1 MAENE
6 VAALDQKIQ
15 DEIREKAEKAQKE
28 YFLKE
33 QLKIIRR
40 ELGEEQD
47 PRTMELQRP
56 KVAKH
61 FFESPFVVPGR
72 DGATKVEPDAVFRTD
87 GRWIVC
93 DVKTNQYSVEM
104 VRKAV
109 DPVTDPVDTMRSD
122 ALDSYRKRLA
132 ETDDAQDLAARRKT
146 LVSKMSGLSLRR
158 KQRK

>member
-1 MAENE
+1 M
-6 VAALDQKIQ
+6 VSKTGDH
-15 DEIREKAEKAQKE
+15 
-28 YFLKE
+28 
-33 QLKIIRR
+33 
-40 ELGEEQD
+40 
-47 PRTMELQRP
+47 TMELQRP

-93 DVKTNQYSVEM
+93 DVKTNQYSKTM

-122 ALDSYRKRLA
+122 ALDSYRTRLA
-132 ETDDAQDLAARRKT
+132 VNDAAQDLARERFRRAAASPT
-146 LVSKMSGLSLRR
+146 DESPPP
-158 KQRK
+158 